1 MNFTPI
7 IAANWKMHKTP
18 IESLKFYEDLKSSP
32 ENLINVEIILSV
44 PFTSLSSFEA
54 EPPIFKAA
62 QNCHWEESGAYTGE
76 ISVQMIKEFGTKYV
90 ILGHSERRHIFG
102 EKNRD
107 INLKVVSVLK
117 SGLKPILCVGETFS
131 DRENNNTEKVLDSQ
145 LKQALKSIKDIDN
158 IIIAYEPV
166 WAIGTGLTADE
177 KQIELAHLKIKE
189 ILFGLYPKSQHIH
202 VLYGGSVKPKNAKN
216 LIKVPG
222 VSGFLIGGASLDV
235 NSFISIIKNVNII

>member
-1 MNFTPI
+1 MNFNPI

-18 IESLKFYEDLKSSP
+18 NESVKFYENLKGSF

-44 PFTSLSSFEA
+44 PFTSLSSFDA

-117 SGLKPILCVGETFS
+117 SGLKPILCVGETLS
-131 DRENNNTEKVLDSQ
+131 DRENNNTEKVLDDQ
-145 LKQALKSIKDIDN
+145 LKRALKNIKDIDN

-177 KQIELAHLKIKE
+177 NQIELAHLKIKE

-216 LIKVPG
+216 LIRVPG

-235 NSFISIIKNVNII
+235 NSFTSIIKNVNII